1 MSYIYVTV
9 AGYGTGSERLYVYFY
24 IKSNILFKKH
34 ILRKVDMTQT
44 SQILE
49 RGESKIIKTTAKNSS
64 PSGHRKKRKVLIY
77 EYPPPTHIWK
87 TYRHG

>member
-1 MSYIYVTV
+1 
-9 AGYGTGSERLYVYFY
+9 
-24 IKSNILFKKH
+24 
-34 ILRKVDMTQT
+34 MTQT

-87 TYRHG
+87 TYHHG